1 MKVVIDESVYL
12 FLKEN
17 KIKLSKQMKTVISYL
32 KFNPRMYA
40 MIADDDN
47 AQHFIIKGI
56 DFGYMIYGEV
66 VYYFR
71 LQICKIKYKIKSKIE
86 SVYMNWF
93 FFVKATIYLVDFLHL
108 LVSNKLWKNEFFS

>member
-1 MKVVIDESVYL
+1 
-12 FLKEN
+12 
-17 KIKLSKQMKTVISYL
+17 MKTVISYF
-32 KFNPRMYA
+32 KFNSRMYA

-86 SVYMNWF
+86 SVYMN
-93 FFVKATIYLVDFLHL
+93 
-108 LVSNKLWKNEFFS
+108 

>member
-17 KIKLSKQMKTVISYL
+17 KIKLSKQMKTVISHL
-32 KFNPRMYA
+32 KFNSRMYA

-93 FFVKATIYLVDFLHL
+93 FFVKATIYLVD
-108 LVSNKLWKNEFFS
+108 LVLCQEKVPS

>member
-47 AQHFIIKGI
+47 AQHFIIK
-56 DFGYMIYGEV
+56 
-66 VYYFR
+66 
-71 LQICKIKYKIKSKIE
+71 
-86 SVYMNWF
+86 
-93 FFVKATIYLVDFLHL
+93 
-108 LVSNKLWKNEFFS
+108 